1 MASFTGHAE
10 HSIDSKG
17 RVPVPMRMRRAMTPE
32 ADNTF
37 MATRGI
43 ERCLYL
49 YPLDHWQREIE
60 TRIEGLNQFD
70 PESRHFA
77 RLMFM
82 WAEPVTLDGQGRVAF
97 SKKLA
102 EWAGLQP
109 GGKAF
114 VNGAFSRVEVWAP
127 ETFEAYLNE
136 QEAQY
141 EELAKQALGGKPL
154 LS

>member
-17 RVPVPMRMRRAMTPE
+17 RVPVPMRMRRAMAPE

-43 ERCLYL
+43 ERCIYL
-49 YPLDHWQREIE
+49 YPLDHWQRVIE
-60 TRIEGLNQFD
+60 PQVDGLNQYQ

-77 RLMFM
+77 RMLGM

-102 EWAGLQP
+102 DFAGLAP
-109 GGKAF
+109 GGKAH
-114 VNGAFSRVEVWAP
+114 VNGAFHRVEIWAP
-127 ETFEAYLNE
+127 DVFEAYLNE

-141 EELAKQALGGKPL
+141 EQLAQRALGGM
-154 LS
+154 

>member
-17 RVPVPMRMRRAMTPE
+17 RVPVPMRMRRAMAPE
-32 ADNTF
+32 AEQTF

-43 ERCLYL
+43 EKCIYL
-49 YPLDHWQREIE
+49 YPLDYWQRVIE
-60 TRIEGLNQFD
+60 PQVDGLNQYQ

-77 RLMFM
+77 RIMGM

-109 GGKAF
+109 GAKAL
-114 VNGAFSRVEVWAP
+114 VNGAFHRVEVWNP
-127 ETFEAYLNE
+127 EVFEAYLNE

-141 EELAKQALGGKPL
+141 EQLAQRALGGM
-154 LS
+154 